1 MMGFMLNMAGRVT
14 ERKYENVRMGFWFS
28 MEFTWHSPFFFVF
41 SFDSCSHINFFL
53 FERKKLQKRSKKPA
67 VLSLIDFKRYTAR
80 SPVLAV
86 A

>member
-1 MMGFMLNMAGRVT
+1 M
-14 ERKYENVRMGFWFS
+14 Y
-28 MEFTWHSPFFFVF
+28 
-41 SFDSCSHINFFL
+41 FFL

-67 VLSLIDFKRYTAR
+67 VLSLIDFEGLLSR